1 MPPPTA
7 PSAHDAGIEY
17 GVLAAD
23 IAADNMADHIAAS
36 DEHAVMTD
44 STAEGFTLVGSSEA
58 TILPYQEQQQ
68 NAWPDYSPSRLPSMN
83 ASEAASQQPSVVP
96 ASELSAMVQAFME
109 DAAGSAERECD
120 AAEDADA
127 LAFKSIESF
136 NILCVGESGLGKST
150 FLRDIFAHLD
160 PTKFHEARRRVAAQR
175 DVVHALEDAIRRN
188 EQESRQ
194 CDDTR
199 ALQLREERV
208 ALKARR
214 DEARA
219 ALDELRQQKRQ
230 QEQTVAQL
238 RTEIAE
244 LQHHVDELR
253 RRRSAEEDAEA
264 KKRIGHEV
272 IAQQRALEQRQRQL
286 HLELRR
292 SNLDRD
298 AEGGG
303 AEEGG
308 GGGGIITQ
316 LQSKLAGTELSR
328 RLDAL
333 HADGWQRVDVD
344 GDGNCFFHAL
354 AKQVYWDEQLHGR
367 ARQETIRYMREHRE
381 EFDQFVHAVD
391 FDSYVDRMSRD
402 GTYVEGELELRA
414 AANAFNV
421 RIRVYGRSEDHD
433 RTFAPLI
440 SNDETR
446 DVCMAHDQ
454 AAQHYYVLERM
465 DPAPIARGGLPRT
478 YFPSASVSIGGGGG
492 GGQRP
497 RQTTE
502 VSCRLI
508 KEMPLFEG
516 SRHGLDVTLID
527 TPGYGDVLVD
537 SPANSSAAKV
547 VAEVKRRIEAHVH
560 KDRATRPGLPLD
572 DEKKY
577 WNELVHLCLF
587 FVPPHRMKRADV
599 ELMTRLHELVPLVV
613 VIAKADTMTKSET
626 REFKA
631 EVRQQLQSEGVRPFA
646 FDPRAIELV
655 ERLHA
660 SHAASGFEPL
670 YGGSDGLLPWAVMG
684 SDESRR
690 EYLWGTA
697 ITNEPTHS
705 ELPALRD
712 LLLRADGWSHLKRE
726 AALKAD
732 AYVELQARSQ
742 AAATP
747 PSAPTRVPRAP
758 WLALSLRQLAFGLLA
773 LSAAVLQ
780 AHLVREHALGQ
791 AAQASSRETTLAA
804 EAASLRREMEAAAK
818 KAAFEKET
826 AEKAA
831 AKKAAD
837 EKAAAEKA
845 VAEKAAAEKAVVEL
859 HGLLMRR
866 AEELQDNLTAVERER
881 SELRRELRKLGEAH
895 ASCEESAAEKE
906 AADKA
911 TAEKAAAKKAADE
924 KAAAEKA
931 VAEKAAA
938 EKSAAELHELLKRRA
953 EGLQDNL
960 TTVERE
966 RSDLRLE
973 LRKLGEAHA
982 SCKEALGKVNTEME
996 KQWCTMQ

>member
-1 MPPPTA
+1 MA
-7 PSAHDAGIEY
+7 SGASA
-17 GVLAAD
+17 V
-23 IAADNMADHIAAS
+23 AS
-36 DEHAVMTD
+36 VEIMTD

-160 PTKFHEARRRVAAQR
+160 PTKVHEARRRVAVQR
-175 DVVHALEDAIRRN
+175 DVVHALEKKIMRN
-188 EQESRQ
+188 KQESKQ
-194 CDDTR
+194 CDDAR
-199 ALQLREERV
+199 ALQLSEELV
-208 ALKARR
+208 ALEADR

-308 GGGGIITQ
+308 SGGG
-316 LQSKLAGTELSR
+316 R
-328 RLDAL
+328 
-333 HADGWQRVDVD
+333 
-344 GDGNCFFHAL
+344 
-354 AKQVYWDEQLHGR
+354 
-367 ARQETIRYMREHRE
+367 
-381 EFDQFVHAVD
+381 
-391 FDSYVDRMSRD
+391 
-402 GTYVEGELELRA
+402 
-414 AANAFNV
+414 
-421 RIRVYGRSEDHD
+421 
-433 RTFAPLI
+433 
-440 SNDETR
+440 
-446 DVCMAHDQ
+446 
-454 AAQHYYVLERM
+454 
-465 DPAPIARGGLPRT
+465 
-478 YFPSASVSIGGGGG
+478 
-492 GGQRP
+492 RP

-547 VAEVKRRIEAHVH
+547 VVEVKRRIEAHVH

-646 FDPRAIELV
+646 FDPRAIQQV

-670 YGGSDGLLPWAVMG
+670 YGGSDGLMPWAVMG

-780 AHLVREHALGQ
+780 AHLVREHALGE
-791 AAQASSRETTLAA
+791 AAQASRRDTTL
-804 EAASLRREMEAAAK
+804 
-818 KAAFEKET
+818 
-826 AEKAA
+826 
-831 AKKAAD
+831 
-837 EKAAAEKA
+837 
-845 VAEKAAAEKAVVEL
+845 L
-859 HGLLMRR
+859 HGLLERR
-866 AEELQDNLTAVERER
+866 AEGLQDKLTAVERER

-895 ASCEESAAEKE
+895 ASC
-906 AADKA
+906 
-911 TAEKAAAKKAADE
+911 
-924 KAAAEKA
+924 
-931 VAEKAAA
+931 
-938 EKSAAELHELLKRRA
+938 
-953 EGLQDNL
+953 
-960 TTVERE
+960 
-966 RSDLRLE
+966 
-973 LRKLGEAHA
+973 
-982 SCKEALGKVNTEME
+982 KEALGKVNTEMD
-996 KQWCTMQ
+996 KQYTWWSRSKRVGLEHHVYE

>member
-1 MPPPTA
+1 MA
-7 PSAHDAGIEY
+7 SGASA
-17 GVLAAD
+17 V
-23 IAADNMADHIAAS
+23 AS
-36 DEHAVMTD
+36 VEIMTD

-194 CDDTR
+194 CDDAR

-244 LQHHVDELR
+244 LEHLLCELR
-253 RRRSAEEDAEA
+253 RRRDAEEDDEA
-264 KKRIGHEV
+264 ATRIGHEV

-308 GGGGIITQ
+308 GGGG
-316 LQSKLAGTELSR
+316 R
-328 RLDAL
+328 
-333 HADGWQRVDVD
+333 
-344 GDGNCFFHAL
+344 
-354 AKQVYWDEQLHGR
+354 
-367 ARQETIRYMREHRE
+367 
-381 EFDQFVHAVD
+381 
-391 FDSYVDRMSRD
+391 
-402 GTYVEGELELRA
+402 
-414 AANAFNV
+414 
-421 RIRVYGRSEDHD
+421 
-433 RTFAPLI
+433 
-440 SNDETR
+440 
-446 DVCMAHDQ
+446 
-454 AAQHYYVLERM
+454 
-465 DPAPIARGGLPRT
+465 
-478 YFPSASVSIGGGGG
+478 
-492 GGQRP
+492 RP

-587 FVPPHRMKRADV
+587 FVSPHRMKRADV

-660 SHAASGFEPL
+660 SHAAIGFEPL
-670 YGGSDGLLPWAVMG
+670 YGGSDGLMPWAVMG

-791 AAQASSRETTLAA
+791 AAQASRRDTTL
-804 EAASLRREMEAAAK
+804 
-818 KAAFEKET
+818 
-826 AEKAA
+826 
-831 AKKAAD
+831 
-837 EKAAAEKA
+837 
-845 VAEKAAAEKAVVEL
+845 L
-859 HGLLMRR
+859 HGLLERR
-866 AEELQDNLTAVERER
+866 AEGLQDKLTAVERER

-895 ASCEESAAEKE
+895 ASC
-906 AADKA
+906 
-911 TAEKAAAKKAADE
+911 
-924 KAAAEKA
+924 
-931 VAEKAAA
+931 
-938 EKSAAELHELLKRRA
+938 
-953 EGLQDNL
+953 
-960 TTVERE
+960 
-966 RSDLRLE
+966 
-973 LRKLGEAHA
+973 
-982 SCKEALGKVNTEME
+982 KEALGKVNTEMD
-996 KQWCTMQ
+996 KQYTWWSRSKRVGLEHHVYE

>member
-1 MPPPTA
+1 MA
-7 PSAHDAGIEY
+7 SGAIAVASIDGHD
-17 GVLAAD
+17 
-23 IAADNMADHIAAS
+23 
-36 DEHAVMTD
+36 DETK
-44 STAEGFTLVGSSEA
+44 TAESFTLVGSSEA
-58 TILPYQEQQQ
+58 SILPYQELQQ
-68 NAWPDYSPSRLPSMN
+68 NAWPDFSPSHLPSMH
-83 ASEAASQQPSVVP
+83 ASEAASRQPSVVP

-109 DAAGSAERECD
+109 DAARSAERECD

-160 PTKFHEARRRVAAQR
+160 PTKFHEARRRVAAQC

-199 ALQLREERV
+199 ALHLREERV

-219 ALDELRQQKRQ
+219 TLDELRQQKRQ

-244 LQHHVDELR
+244 LEHLLCELR
-253 RRRSAEEDAEA
+253 RRRDAEEDDKEA
-264 KKRIGHEV
+264 TRIGHEV

-308 GGGGIITQ
+308 GGGGG
-316 LQSKLAGTELSR
+316 S
-328 RLDAL
+328 
-333 HADGWQRVDVD
+333 
-344 GDGNCFFHAL
+344 
-354 AKQVYWDEQLHGR
+354 
-367 ARQETIRYMREHRE
+367 
-381 EFDQFVHAVD
+381 
-391 FDSYVDRMSRD
+391 
-402 GTYVEGELELRA
+402 
-414 AANAFNV
+414 
-421 RIRVYGRSEDHD
+421 
-433 RTFAPLI
+433 
-440 SNDETR
+440 
-446 DVCMAHDQ
+446 
-454 AAQHYYVLERM
+454 
-465 DPAPIARGGLPRT
+465 
-478 YFPSASVSIGGGGG
+478 GGGR
-492 GGQRP
+492 RP
-497 RQTTE
+497 SQTTE

-547 VAEVKRRIEAHVH
+547 VAEVKRRIEAHAH

-587 FVPPHRMKRADV
+587 FVSPHRMKRTDV
-599 ELMTRLHELVPLVV
+599 ELMKRLHELVPLVV

-646 FDPRAIELV
+646 FDPRAIQLI
-655 ERLHA
+655 ERQHA

-712 LLLRADGWSHLKRE
+712 LLLRADGWSHLKRD

-732 AYVELQARSQ
+732 AYVELQARELQ
-742 AAATP
+742 ARSEAVATQ
-747 PSAPTRVPRAP
+747 APARMCVPRAR
-758 WLALSLRQLAFGLLA
+758 WLTLSLRQLAFGLLA

-780 AHLVREHALGQ
+780 AHLVRQHALGQ
-791 AAQASSRETTLAA
+791 AAESSRRDTTL
-804 EAASLRREMEAAAK
+804 
-818 KAAFEKET
+818 
-826 AEKAA
+826 
-831 AKKAAD
+831 
-837 EKAAAEKA
+837 
-845 VAEKAAAEKAVVEL
+845 L
-859 HGLLMRR
+859 HGLLERR
-866 AEELQDNLTAVERER
+866 AEGLQDQLAAVERER
-881 SELRRELRKLGEAH
+881 SELRRELRKLDEAH
-895 ASCEESAAEKE
+895 
-906 AADKA
+906 
-911 TAEKAAAKKAADE
+911 T
-924 KAAAEKA
+924 
-931 VAEKAAA
+931 
-938 EKSAAELHELLKRRA
+938 
-953 EGLQDNL
+953 
-960 TTVERE
+960 
-966 RSDLRLE
+966 
-973 LRKLGEAHA
+973 

-996 KQWCTMQ
+996 KPYTWWSRSKRVGLEHHVYE

>member
-1 MPPPTA
+1 MA
-7 PSAHDAGIEY
+7 SGASA
-17 GVLAAD
+17 V
-23 IAADNMADHIAAS
+23 AS
-36 DEHAVMTD
+36 VEIMTD

-308 GGGGIITQ
+308 SGGG
-316 LQSKLAGTELSR
+316 R
-328 RLDAL
+328 
-333 HADGWQRVDVD
+333 
-344 GDGNCFFHAL
+344 
-354 AKQVYWDEQLHGR
+354 
-367 ARQETIRYMREHRE
+367 
-381 EFDQFVHAVD
+381 
-391 FDSYVDRMSRD
+391 
-402 GTYVEGELELRA
+402 
-414 AANAFNV
+414 
-421 RIRVYGRSEDHD
+421 
-433 RTFAPLI
+433 
-440 SNDETR
+440 
-446 DVCMAHDQ
+446 
-454 AAQHYYVLERM
+454 
-465 DPAPIARGGLPRT
+465 
-478 YFPSASVSIGGGGG
+478 
-492 GGQRP
+492 RP

-646 FDPRAIELV
+646 FDPRAIQQV

-780 AHLVREHALGQ
+780 AHLVREHALGE
-791 AAQASSRETTLAA
+791 AAQASRRDTTL
-804 EAASLRREMEAAAK
+804 
-818 KAAFEKET
+818 
-826 AEKAA
+826 
-831 AKKAAD
+831 
-837 EKAAAEKA
+837 
-845 VAEKAAAEKAVVEL
+845 L
-859 HGLLMRR
+859 HGLLERR
-866 AEELQDNLTAVERER
+866 AEGLQDKLTAVERER

-895 ASCEESAAEKE
+895 ASC
-906 AADKA
+906 
-911 TAEKAAAKKAADE
+911 
-924 KAAAEKA
+924 
-931 VAEKAAA
+931 
-938 EKSAAELHELLKRRA
+938 
-953 EGLQDNL
+953 
-960 TTVERE
+960 
-966 RSDLRLE
+966 
-973 LRKLGEAHA
+973 
-982 SCKEALGKVNTEME
+982 KEALGKVNTEMD
-996 KQWCTMQ
+996 KQYTWWSRSKRVGLEHHVYE

>member
-1 MPPPTA
+1 MA
-7 PSAHDAGIEY
+7 SGASA
-17 GVLAAD
+17 V
-23 IAADNMADHIAAS
+23 AS
-36 DEHAVMTD
+36 VEIMTD

-160 PTKFHEARRRVAAQR
+160 PTKVHEARRRVAVQR
-175 DVVHALEDAIRRN
+175 DVVHALEKKIMRN
-188 EQESRQ
+188 KQESKQ
-194 CDDTR
+194 CDDAR
-199 ALQLREERV
+199 ALQLSEELV
-208 ALKARR
+208 ALEADR

-308 GGGGIITQ
+308 SGGG
-316 LQSKLAGTELSR
+316 R
-328 RLDAL
+328 
-333 HADGWQRVDVD
+333 
-344 GDGNCFFHAL
+344 
-354 AKQVYWDEQLHGR
+354 
-367 ARQETIRYMREHRE
+367 
-381 EFDQFVHAVD
+381 
-391 FDSYVDRMSRD
+391 
-402 GTYVEGELELRA
+402 
-414 AANAFNV
+414 
-421 RIRVYGRSEDHD
+421 
-433 RTFAPLI
+433 
-440 SNDETR
+440 
-446 DVCMAHDQ
+446 
-454 AAQHYYVLERM
+454 
-465 DPAPIARGGLPRT
+465 
-478 YFPSASVSIGGGGG
+478 
-492 GGQRP
+492 RP

-547 VAEVKRRIEAHVH
+547 VVEVKRRIEAHVH

-587 FVPPHRMKRADV
+587 FVSPHRMKRADV

-646 FDPRAIELV
+646 FDPRAIQQV

-670 YGGSDGLLPWAVMG
+670 YGGSDGLMPWAVMG

-780 AHLVREHALGQ
+780 AHLVREHALGE
-791 AAQASSRETTLAA
+791 AAQASRRDTTL
-804 EAASLRREMEAAAK
+804 
-818 KAAFEKET
+818 
-826 AEKAA
+826 
-831 AKKAAD
+831 
-837 EKAAAEKA
+837 
-845 VAEKAAAEKAVVEL
+845 L
-859 HGLLMRR
+859 HGLLERR
-866 AEELQDNLTAVERER
+866 AEGLQDKLTAVERER

-895 ASCEESAAEKE
+895 ASC
-906 AADKA
+906 
-911 TAEKAAAKKAADE
+911 
-924 KAAAEKA
+924 
-931 VAEKAAA
+931 
-938 EKSAAELHELLKRRA
+938 
-953 EGLQDNL
+953 
-960 TTVERE
+960 
-966 RSDLRLE
+966 
-973 LRKLGEAHA
+973 
-982 SCKEALGKVNTEME
+982 KEALGKVNTEMD
-996 KQWCTMQ
+996 KQYTWWSRSKRVGLEHHVYE

>member
-1 MPPPTA
+1 MA
-7 PSAHDAGIEY
+7 SGASA
-17 GVLAAD
+17 V
-23 IAADNMADHIAAS
+23 AS
-36 DEHAVMTD
+36 VEIMTD

-160 PTKFHEARRRVAAQR
+160 PTKVHEARRRVAVQR
-175 DVVHALEDAIRRN
+175 DVVHALEKKIMRN
-188 EQESRQ
+188 KQESKQ
-194 CDDTR
+194 CDDAR
-199 ALQLREERV
+199 ALQLSEELV
-208 ALKARR
+208 ALEADR

-308 GGGGIITQ
+308 SGGG
-316 LQSKLAGTELSR
+316 R
-328 RLDAL
+328 
-333 HADGWQRVDVD
+333 
-344 GDGNCFFHAL
+344 
-354 AKQVYWDEQLHGR
+354 
-367 ARQETIRYMREHRE
+367 
-381 EFDQFVHAVD
+381 
-391 FDSYVDRMSRD
+391 
-402 GTYVEGELELRA
+402 
-414 AANAFNV
+414 
-421 RIRVYGRSEDHD
+421 
-433 RTFAPLI
+433 
-440 SNDETR
+440 
-446 DVCMAHDQ
+446 
-454 AAQHYYVLERM
+454 
-465 DPAPIARGGLPRT
+465 
-478 YFPSASVSIGGGGG
+478 
-492 GGQRP
+492 RP

-547 VAEVKRRIEAHVH
+547 VVEVKRRIEAHVH

-587 FVPPHRMKRADV
+587 FVSPHRMKRADV

-780 AHLVREHALGQ
+780 AHLVREHALGE
-791 AAQASSRETTLAA
+791 AAQASRRDTTL
-804 EAASLRREMEAAAK
+804 
-818 KAAFEKET
+818 
-826 AEKAA
+826 
-831 AKKAAD
+831 
-837 EKAAAEKA
+837 
-845 VAEKAAAEKAVVEL
+845 L
-859 HGLLMRR
+859 HGLLERR
-866 AEELQDNLTAVERER
+866 AEGLQDKLTAVERER

-895 ASCEESAAEKE
+895 ASC
-906 AADKA
+906 
-911 TAEKAAAKKAADE
+911 
-924 KAAAEKA
+924 
-931 VAEKAAA
+931 
-938 EKSAAELHELLKRRA
+938 
-953 EGLQDNL
+953 
-960 TTVERE
+960 
-966 RSDLRLE
+966 
-973 LRKLGEAHA
+973 
-982 SCKEALGKVNTEME
+982 KEALGKVNTEMD
-996 KQWCTMQ
+996 KQYTWWSRSKRVGLEHHVYE

>member
-1 MPPPTA
+1 MA
-7 PSAHDAGIEY
+7 SGASA
-17 GVLAAD
+17 V
-23 IAADNMADHIAAS
+23 AS
-36 DEHAVMTD
+36 VEIMTD

-160 PTKFHEARRRVAAQR
+160 PTKVHEARRRVAVQR
-175 DVVHALEDAIRRN
+175 DVVHALEKKIMRN
-188 EQESRQ
+188 KQESKQ
-194 CDDTR
+194 CDDAR
-199 ALQLREERV
+199 ALQLSEELV
-208 ALKARR
+208 ALEADR

-308 GGGGIITQ
+308 SGGG
-316 LQSKLAGTELSR
+316 R
-328 RLDAL
+328 
-333 HADGWQRVDVD
+333 
-344 GDGNCFFHAL
+344 
-354 AKQVYWDEQLHGR
+354 
-367 ARQETIRYMREHRE
+367 
-381 EFDQFVHAVD
+381 
-391 FDSYVDRMSRD
+391 
-402 GTYVEGELELRA
+402 
-414 AANAFNV
+414 
-421 RIRVYGRSEDHD
+421 
-433 RTFAPLI
+433 
-440 SNDETR
+440 
-446 DVCMAHDQ
+446 
-454 AAQHYYVLERM
+454 
-465 DPAPIARGGLPRT
+465 
-478 YFPSASVSIGGGGG
+478 
-492 GGQRP
+492 RP

-587 FVPPHRMKRADV
+587 FVSPHRMKRADV

-646 FDPRAIELV
+646 FDPRAIQQV

-780 AHLVREHALGQ
+780 AHLVREHALGE
-791 AAQASSRETTLAA
+791 AAQASRRDTTL
-804 EAASLRREMEAAAK
+804 
-818 KAAFEKET
+818 
-826 AEKAA
+826 
-831 AKKAAD
+831 
-837 EKAAAEKA
+837 
-845 VAEKAAAEKAVVEL
+845 L
-859 HGLLMRR
+859 HGLLERR
-866 AEELQDNLTAVERER
+866 AEGLQDKLTAVERER

-895 ASCEESAAEKE
+895 ASC
-906 AADKA
+906 
-911 TAEKAAAKKAADE
+911 
-924 KAAAEKA
+924 
-931 VAEKAAA
+931 
-938 EKSAAELHELLKRRA
+938 
-953 EGLQDNL
+953 
-960 TTVERE
+960 
-966 RSDLRLE
+966 
-973 LRKLGEAHA
+973 
-982 SCKEALGKVNTEME
+982 KEALGKVNTEMD
-996 KQWCTMQ
+996 KQYTWWSRSKRVGLEHHVYE

>member
-1 MPPPTA
+1 MA
-7 PSAHDAGIEY
+7 SGASA
-17 GVLAAD
+17 V
-23 IAADNMADHIAAS
+23 AS
-36 DEHAVMTD
+36 VEIMTD

-308 GGGGIITQ
+308 SGGG
-316 LQSKLAGTELSR
+316 R
-328 RLDAL
+328 
-333 HADGWQRVDVD
+333 
-344 GDGNCFFHAL
+344 
-354 AKQVYWDEQLHGR
+354 
-367 ARQETIRYMREHRE
+367 
-381 EFDQFVHAVD
+381 
-391 FDSYVDRMSRD
+391 
-402 GTYVEGELELRA
+402 
-414 AANAFNV
+414 
-421 RIRVYGRSEDHD
+421 
-433 RTFAPLI
+433 
-440 SNDETR
+440 
-446 DVCMAHDQ
+446 
-454 AAQHYYVLERM
+454 
-465 DPAPIARGGLPRT
+465 
-478 YFPSASVSIGGGGG
+478 
-492 GGQRP
+492 RP

-780 AHLVREHALGQ
+780 AHLVREHALGE
-791 AAQASSRETTLAA
+791 AAQASRRDTTL
-804 EAASLRREMEAAAK
+804 
-818 KAAFEKET
+818 
-826 AEKAA
+826 
-831 AKKAAD
+831 
-837 EKAAAEKA
+837 
-845 VAEKAAAEKAVVEL
+845 L
-859 HGLLMRR
+859 HGLLERR
-866 AEELQDNLTAVERER
+866 AEGLQDKLTAVERER

-895 ASCEESAAEKE
+895 ASC
-906 AADKA
+906 
-911 TAEKAAAKKAADE
+911 
-924 KAAAEKA
+924 
-931 VAEKAAA
+931 
-938 EKSAAELHELLKRRA
+938 
-953 EGLQDNL
+953 
-960 TTVERE
+960 
-966 RSDLRLE
+966 
-973 LRKLGEAHA
+973 
-982 SCKEALGKVNTEME
+982 KEALGKVNTEMD
-996 KQWCTMQ
+996 KQYTWWSRSKRVGLEHHVYE

>member
-1 MPPPTA
+1 MA
-7 PSAHDAGIEY
+7 SGASA
-17 GVLAAD
+17 V
-23 IAADNMADHIAAS
+23 AS
-36 DEHAVMTD
+36 VEIMTD

-160 PTKFHEARRRVAAQR
+160 PTKVHEARRRVAVQR
-175 DVVHALEDAIRRN
+175 DVVHALEKKIMRN
-188 EQESRQ
+188 KQESKQ
-194 CDDTR
+194 CDDAR
-199 ALQLREERV
+199 ALQLSEELV
-208 ALKARR
+208 ALEADR

-308 GGGGIITQ
+308 SGGG
-316 LQSKLAGTELSR
+316 R
-328 RLDAL
+328 
-333 HADGWQRVDVD
+333 
-344 GDGNCFFHAL
+344 
-354 AKQVYWDEQLHGR
+354 
-367 ARQETIRYMREHRE
+367 
-381 EFDQFVHAVD
+381 
-391 FDSYVDRMSRD
+391 
-402 GTYVEGELELRA
+402 
-414 AANAFNV
+414 
-421 RIRVYGRSEDHD
+421 
-433 RTFAPLI
+433 
-440 SNDETR
+440 
-446 DVCMAHDQ
+446 
-454 AAQHYYVLERM
+454 
-465 DPAPIARGGLPRT
+465 
-478 YFPSASVSIGGGGG
+478 
-492 GGQRP
+492 RP

-547 VAEVKRRIEAHVH
+547 VVEVKRRIEAHVH

-587 FVPPHRMKRADV
+587 FVSPHRMKRADV

-646 FDPRAIELV
+646 FDPRAIQQV

-780 AHLVREHALGQ
+780 AHLVREHALGE
-791 AAQASSRETTLAA
+791 AAQASRRDTTL
-804 EAASLRREMEAAAK
+804 
-818 KAAFEKET
+818 
-826 AEKAA
+826 
-831 AKKAAD
+831 
-837 EKAAAEKA
+837 
-845 VAEKAAAEKAVVEL
+845 L
-859 HGLLMRR
+859 HGLLERR
-866 AEELQDNLTAVERER
+866 AEGLQDKLTAVERER

-895 ASCEESAAEKE
+895 ASC
-906 AADKA
+906 
-911 TAEKAAAKKAADE
+911 
-924 KAAAEKA
+924 
-931 VAEKAAA
+931 
-938 EKSAAELHELLKRRA
+938 
-953 EGLQDNL
+953 
-960 TTVERE
+960 
-966 RSDLRLE
+966 
-973 LRKLGEAHA
+973 
-982 SCKEALGKVNTEME
+982 KEALGKVNTEMD
-996 KQWCTMQ
+996 KQYTWWSRSKRVGLEHHVYE

>member
-1 MPPPTA
+1 MA
-7 PSAHDAGIEY
+7 SGASA
-17 GVLAAD
+17 V
-23 IAADNMADHIAAS
+23 AS
-36 DEHAVMTD
+36 VEIMTD

-308 GGGGIITQ
+308 SGGG
-316 LQSKLAGTELSR
+316 R
-328 RLDAL
+328 
-333 HADGWQRVDVD
+333 
-344 GDGNCFFHAL
+344 
-354 AKQVYWDEQLHGR
+354 
-367 ARQETIRYMREHRE
+367 
-381 EFDQFVHAVD
+381 
-391 FDSYVDRMSRD
+391 
-402 GTYVEGELELRA
+402 
-414 AANAFNV
+414 
-421 RIRVYGRSEDHD
+421 
-433 RTFAPLI
+433 
-440 SNDETR
+440 
-446 DVCMAHDQ
+446 
-454 AAQHYYVLERM
+454 
-465 DPAPIARGGLPRT
+465 
-478 YFPSASVSIGGGGG
+478 
-492 GGQRP
+492 RP

-547 VAEVKRRIEAHVH
+547 VVEVKRRIEAHVH

-587 FVPPHRMKRADV
+587 FVSPHRMKRADV

-780 AHLVREHALGQ
+780 AHLVREHALGE
-791 AAQASSRETTLAA
+791 AAQASRRDTTL
-804 EAASLRREMEAAAK
+804 
-818 KAAFEKET
+818 
-826 AEKAA
+826 
-831 AKKAAD
+831 
-837 EKAAAEKA
+837 
-845 VAEKAAAEKAVVEL
+845 L
-859 HGLLMRR
+859 HGLLERR
-866 AEELQDNLTAVERER
+866 AEGLQDKLTAVERER

-895 ASCEESAAEKE
+895 ASC
-906 AADKA
+906 
-911 TAEKAAAKKAADE
+911 
-924 KAAAEKA
+924 
-931 VAEKAAA
+931 
-938 EKSAAELHELLKRRA
+938 
-953 EGLQDNL
+953 
-960 TTVERE
+960 
-966 RSDLRLE
+966 
-973 LRKLGEAHA
+973 
-982 SCKEALGKVNTEME
+982 KEALGKVNTEMD
-996 KQWCTMQ
+996 KQYTWWSRSKRVGLEHHVYE